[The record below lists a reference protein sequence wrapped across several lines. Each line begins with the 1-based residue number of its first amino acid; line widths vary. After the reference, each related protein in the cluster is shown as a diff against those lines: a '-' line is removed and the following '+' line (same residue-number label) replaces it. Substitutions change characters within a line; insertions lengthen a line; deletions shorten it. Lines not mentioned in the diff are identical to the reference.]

1 MNLWEETIE
10 KLQRNGYTFDDV
22 IAIYGEDFQITK
34 ENFEEV
40 AKETDYYDG
49 FGAQKVAADL
59 TILGTNFIM
68 KREEYD
74 GSEWWNL
81 IYIPDISSLNKKVKK
96 VSMLATP
103 RIGWETLNVMNF
115 VRGVN

>member
-1 MNLWEETIE
+1 MREEAIE

-40 AKETDYYDG
+40 VKETDYYDG

-68 KREEYD
+68 KEKNMMD
-74 GSEWWNL
+74 QNGG
-81 IYIPDISSLNKKVKK
+81 I
-96 VSMLATP
+96 
-103 RIGWETLNVMNF
+103 
-115 VRGVN
+115 

>member
-10 KLQRNGYTFDDV
+10 KLQKNGYTFDNV

-49 FGAQKVAADL
+49 YGHPEIAIDL
-59 TILGTNFIM
+59 TILGKDFIM
-68 KREEYD
+68 IREDYD
-74 GSEWWNL
+74 GAEWWRM
-81 IYIPDISSLNKKVKK
+81 ISIPDVSSSNKNIKPVKSLMINK
-96 VSMLATP
+96 IFQS
-103 RIGWETLNVMNF
+103 TLNDINF
-115 VRGVN
+115 REV

>member
-49 FGAQKVAADL
+49 FGA
-59 TILGTNFIM
+59 
-68 KREEYD
+68 
-74 GSEWWNL
+74 
-81 IYIPDISSLNKKVKK
+81 
-96 VSMLATP
+96 
-103 RIGWETLNVMNF
+103 
-115 VRGVN
+115 

>member
-1 MNLWEETIE
+1 
-10 KLQRNGYTFDDV
+10 
-22 IAIYGEDFQITK
+22 
-34 ENFEEV
+34 
-40 AKETDYYDG
+40 
-49 FGAQKVAADL
+49 
-59 TILGTNFIM
+59 M